1 MIVILMM
8 MMRSGKRCEVMKCRG
23 FLQIP
28 PMLLRTSHTPF
39 DDDPYH
45 GDEDGGD
52 DDVFMMMLIVKMT
65 TVHQL
70 GDHIKFFDQ

>member
-1 MIVILMM
+1 MMVIMM
-8 MMRSGKRCEVMKCRG
+8 MMIRSGKRCEVMKCRG

-45 GDEDGGD
+45 GDEDG
-52 DDVFMMMLIVKMT
+52 DVFMMMLIVKMT
-65 TVHQL
+65 TVYQF
-70 GDHIKFFDQ
+70 GDHIRFFDH

>member
-1 MIVILMM
+1 MMVIMM
-8 MMRSGKRCEVMKCRG
+8 MMIRSGKRCEVMKCRG

-45 GDEDGGD
+45 GDED

-65 TVHQL
+65 TVYQF
-70 GDHIKFFDQ
+70 GDHIKFF